1 MISQVVAS
9 FSRIKTLRKGEDLGI
24 ALNQTKDR
32 ENEVF
37 WQNEIVDELKNLS

>member
-1 MISQVVAS
+1 MILQVVAS
-9 FSRIKTLRKGEDLGI
+9 FSRIKTSRKGEGLGL

-37 WQNEIVDELKNLS
+37 WENQNVDQL